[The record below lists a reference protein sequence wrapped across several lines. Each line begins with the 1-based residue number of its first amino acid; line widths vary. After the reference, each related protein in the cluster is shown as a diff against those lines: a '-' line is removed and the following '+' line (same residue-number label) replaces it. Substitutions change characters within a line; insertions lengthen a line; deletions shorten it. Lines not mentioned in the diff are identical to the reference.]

1 MSQARAVLWDMDGTL
16 VDSEEFHWISWREA
30 LANQGVAITRE
41 QFHSSF
47 GQRNDSVIPGWLGA
61 ATAPERFLT
70 IGNAKEEVYRQLIRE
85 RGITALPGVSYWL
98 RWLHEQGWLQ
108 AIASS
113 APRPNVEVVLHALSA
128 SNAFETI
135 VSADDVQR
143 GKPDPEVYLTAAQ
156 RLGVSPARCIVV
168 EDAAAGIAGASN
180 AGMRSVGVSRN
191 GKPLA
196 ADIVVRSLDLLP
208 ADTFNRLLVR

>member
-1 MSQARAVLWDMDGTL
+1 MDGTL
-16 VDSEEFHWISWREA
+16 VDSEEFHWMSWREA
-30 LANQGVAITRE
+30 LAKEDVAITRE
-41 QFHSSF
+41 QFLSSF

-61 ATAPERFLT
+61 ATSPERIQR
-70 IGNAKEEVYRQLIRE
+70 IGNAKEELYRQLIRE
-85 RGITALPGVSYWL
+85 RGITALPGVSDWL
-98 RWLHEQGWLQ
+98 RRLHEQGWLQ

-113 APRPNVEVVLHALSA
+113 APRPNVEVVLDALAA

-143 GKPDPEVYLTAAQ
+143 GKPDPEVYLTAAR
-156 RLGVSPARCIVV
+156 RLGVLPARCIVV
-168 EDAAAGIAGASN
+168 EDAAAGILGARN

-196 ADIVVRSLDLLP
+196 ADVVVRSLDRLP
-208 ADTFNRLLVR
+208 SDTFNQLLIL

>member
-41 QFHSSF
+41 QFLSSF

-61 ATAPERFLT
+61 ATAPERIQT

-208 ADTFNRLLVR
+208 ADTFNRLLIR

>member
-1 MSQARAVLWDMDGTL
+1 MLW
-16 VDSEEFHWISWREA
+16 A
-30 LANQGVAITRE
+30 
-41 QFHSSF
+41 
-47 GQRNDSVIPGWLGA
+47 
-61 ATAPERFLT
+61 
-70 IGNAKEEVYRQLIRE
+70 
-85 RGITALPGVSYWL
+85 GITDEHAL
-98 RWLHEQGWLQ
+98 
-108 AIASS
+108 
-113 APRPNVEVVLHALSA
+113 LHALSA